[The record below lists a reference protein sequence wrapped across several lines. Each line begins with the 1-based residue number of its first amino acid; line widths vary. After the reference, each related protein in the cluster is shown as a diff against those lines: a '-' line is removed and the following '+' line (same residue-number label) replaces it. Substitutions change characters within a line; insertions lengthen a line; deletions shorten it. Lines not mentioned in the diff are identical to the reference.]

1 MPEGPEIRRSADRV
15 ARAIEG
21 RRACEVWFAH
31 DHLAAWGRRLSGRR
45 VEAVATWGKAMLVS
59 FAGGH
64 TVYSHNQ
71 LYGRWEI
78 ARRGVEPQTSR
89 QLRLAVRGPEH
100 SALLY
105 SASDIDVIPTG
116 RIDRYPRIARLGP
129 DPLHAS
135 STPTMVAE
143 RLLSARFA
151 RRRLGS
157 LFLDQAFLAGIGNY
171 LRSEVLWLARAHPGD
186 RPVDL
191 DAGRLTALGTAAIRL
206 PRRSYRTRGATN
218 SPKTAAALKA
228 RGLPRSRWRHYV
240 FGQAGRPCPECGCEI
255 QRIEVTGRRLYLCPA
270 CQVRC
275 DG

>member
-15 ARAIEG
+15 ARAVEG
-21 RRACEVWFAH
+21 RCAREVWFAH
-31 DHLAAWGRRLSGRR
+31 DHLAVWGRRLSGRR
-45 VEAVATWGKAMLVS
+45 VEAVATWGKAMLLS
-59 FAGGH
+59 FAGGY

-78 ARRGVEPQTSR
+78 ARRGVEPKTSR
-89 QLRLAVRGPEH
+89 QLRLAVRGPER

-116 RIDRYPRIARLGP
+116 QIDRYPRIARLGP
-129 DPLHAS
+129 DPLHDS
-135 STPTMVAE
+135 SSPAMVAE
-143 RLLSARFA
+143 RLLSAPFA

-171 LRSEVLWLARAHPGD
+171 LRSEILWLARVHPAV

-191 DAGRLTALGTAAIRL
+191 DVTQLTALGAAAIRL
-206 PRRSYRTRGATN
+206 PRRSYRTRGVTN
-218 SPKTAAALKA
+218 SPGAAAALRA
-228 RGLPRSRWRHYV
+228 RGLPRSRWRHFV

-255 QRIEVTGRRLYLCPA
+255 RRIDVTGRRLYLCPA
-270 CQVRC
+270 CQAGP
-275 DG
+275 DD